1 MEKKDFNIASRHLMS
16 IVDFIKWTS
25 TFGEGAIQQMETPV
39 SGVRLSPA
47 LSRLFG
53 IASDDSGWMLT
64 MREEEGGWLRD
75 LPIACGFIGF
85 SDELLIV
92 TEEFNLLDTP
102 FSRVGI
108 GVFVPD
114 PQFRAAIAEQPLI
127 GFGLIQGDGKMTTV
141 RRVNKIVPM
150 YTPERY
156 EGARIE
162 NVGAFRS
169 LFGGSS

>member
-1 MEKKDFNIASRHLMS
+1 MEKKDFNIASRRLIS
-16 IVDFIKWTS
+16 LVDFIKWTS

-75 LPIACGFIGF
+75 LPVACAFVGF

-102 FSRVGI
+102 FPRVGV

-114 PQFRAAIAEQPLI
+114 PQFRAAIAEQSLL
-127 GFGLIQGDGKMTTV
+127 GFGLIRCEGEAVTV
-141 RRVNKIVPM
+141 QRVNKIVPL

-156 EGARIE
+156 ESARIE
-162 NVGAFRS
+162 NVGKLRS
-169 LFGGSS
+169 LFGGN